1 MHIKRYLA
9 RLQKANMHLISP
21 VDNLLKYFQL
31 LTELIENLSH
41 FFLFIGSV
49 RTSYK
54 MIFLEQALS

>member
-1 MHIKRYLA
+1 
-9 RLQKANMHLISP
+9 MHLITP
-21 VDNLLKYFQL
+21 VDNSLKYFQL

-41 FFLFIGSV
+41 FFLFIASV